1 MLYLL
6 GTHPEI
12 QQRLYQEIKTIL
24 GESREITE
32 SHIGQMSYLKAVTR
46 ETHRYY
52 TESGRCTVIYRDGR
66 CTVIEVVFVLFYLQ
80 KLSHK

>member
-1 MLYLL
+1 MSFVLYLL

-52 TESGRCTVIYRDGR
+52 TESGRCTVI
-66 CTVIEVVFVLFYLQ
+66 EVVFVLFYLQ